1 MTPSQNDSN
10 TDGDRNLFEDSKSLE
25 DWCLDEQ
32 LLEKTLAA
40 YSHAIA
46 ERNLMARQ
54 LRETLKQLS
63 DLKFA
68 LERAAK
74 ISVGDRHSIIN
85 FLREQFGRGDRAG
98 SATRKTL
105 HSPHDRTAIESVL
118 APIVQAID
126 RGKVW
131 HGTIELALGDN
142 KITRYYTT
150 VVPFS
155 REPGQPD
162 QFLAL
167 QVNLMEGARLE

>member
-1 MTPSQNDSN
+1 MTPSQNDGNAKS
-10 TDGDRNLFEDSKSLE
+10 DRNLFEDSKSLE

-40 YSHAIA
+40 YSNAIA

-85 FLREQFGRGDRAG
+85 FLREQFGRGYRAD
-98 SATRKTL
+98 SAARKTV
-105 HSPHDRTAIESVL
+105 HPPHDLRAIESVL

-126 RGKVW
+126 RRKVW
-131 HGTIELALGDN
+131 HGTIELALGESQ
-142 KITRYYTT
+142 IARYYTT

-167 QVNLMEGARLE
+167 QVNLMEGVRIE